1 MPVHLQLDFLDL
13 GAWLKFGSSLS
24 SRFFLPKFGMESWN
38 QLIQVGT
45 FSMDEGALLSL
56 ITGGRIND
64 IFKCSGMGKSNS
76 MK

>member
-1 MPVHLQLDFLDL
+1 
-13 GAWLKFGSSLS
+13 
-24 SRFFLPKFGMESWN
+24 MESWN
-38 QLIQVGT
+38 QLIQVGA

-64 IFKCSGMGKSNS
+64 IFKCAGMGKSNS

>member
-1 MPVHLQLDFLDL
+1 
-13 GAWLKFGSSLS
+13 
-24 SRFFLPKFGMESWN
+24 MESWN

-64 IFKCSGMGKSNS
+64 YIQMFRDGEEQLHEVTPSLTAY
-76 MK
+76 